1 MNHKPVSVYM
11 DINTTG
17 FLRCWFKGK
26 LYLIKLLKLPFKS
39 LSDTR
44 GVFARFNSLCEQ
56 CTQTGKHYS
65 LMFNPGSHSIS
76 DLTMEH
82 ALTIKL

>member
-44 GVFARFNSLCEQ
+44 GVSRDLIHFVNSVTYTNRQ
-56 CTQTGKHYS
+56 
-65 LMFNPGSHSIS
+65 
-76 DLTMEH
+76 
-82 ALTIKL
+82 ALFSNV

>member
-44 GVFARFNSLCEQ
+44 SVSRDLIHFVNSVH
-56 CTQTGKHYS
+56 KRA
-65 LMFNPGSHSIS
+65 SII
-76 DLTMEH
+76 L
-82 ALTIKL
+82 